1 MPRIERT
8 AAVTWEGNV
17 ARGTGSI
24 SAGTGA
30 FTELPYSLPV
40 RIGAGNEGK
49 TSPEELLAA
58 AHAGCLAMGLA
69 SELTKRGTPPGRLDV
84 HCVVR
89 MDEVEGKGH
98 QIVHSTCEV
107 TGGVGAI
114 DAAGFADAVRVADEE
129 CPFSALIRASA
140 EVTVNARLEESDG

>member
-8 AAVTWEGNV
+8 AIVTWEGNV
-17 ARGTGSI
+17 ARGTGRI

-69 SELTKRGTPPGRLDV
+69 SELTKRGTPPEHLEVDCRV
-84 HCVVR
+84 T

-98 QIVHSTCEV
+98 QTVHSRCEV
-107 TGGVGAI
+107 SARVPGI
-114 DAAGFADAVRVADEE
+114 EAAGLDDAVREAD
-129 CPFSALIRASA
+129 AAW
-140 EVTVNARLEESDG
+140 

>member
-8 AAVTWEGNV
+8 ATVTWTGNV
-17 ARGTGSI
+17 ARGKGLI

-40 RIGAGNEGK
+40 RIGSGKQGK

-69 SELTKRGTPPGRLDV
+69 SELTKRGTPPEHLEADCRV
-84 HCVVR
+84 T
-89 MDEVEGKGH
+89 MDAGDGKGQ
-98 QIVHSTCEV
+98 QIVLATWCV
-107 TGGVGAI
+107 PARGGGSLA
-114 DAAGFADAVRVADEE
+114 
-129 CPFSALIRASA
+129 
-140 EVTVNARLEESDG
+140 

>member
-8 AAVTWEGNV
+8 ATVTWEGSV
-17 ARGTGSI
+17 ARGTGRI

-30 FTELPYSLPV
+30 FTGLPYSLPV

-69 SELTKRGTPPGRLDV
+69 SELTKRGTPPEQLEVDCRV
-84 HCVVR
+84 T

-98 QIVHSTCEV
+98 QIVHSACDISARV
-107 TGGVGAI
+107 DGI
-114 DAAGFADAVRVADEE
+114 DPAAFDEAVRQADEE
-129 CPFSALIRASA
+129 CTFSALIRASA
-140 EVTVNARLEESDG
+140 DVTVNASLEGSNG